1 MDHYYRILGLRP
13 GASLTEIK
21 KAYRRLAL
29 RYHPDRGAQSTE
41 KFLQISEAY
50 EALLEAHRRRQERGK
65 RRLET
70 FTPSEEAA
78 FRELLRRMAEA
89 RAQERLRQFA
99 AKKRRQQQLEQARSY
114 RQGLYAVVFLVVA
127 VVGGYWG
134 YAWFSQWQIQRD
146 PVISYARVT
155 AVGANR
161 VYYQLENA
169 PQPERTYDEYVWG
182 VGLKMLS
189 GNGLPLEID
198 HRFRVRYYAAD
209 PAYHEVLYQRP
220 DKATLEDYFRA
231 VADRVETMELPVLD
245 SISASR
251 SRLFSRCLVFLTY
264 QHHGL
269 DGLAQLYF
277 FDEHPLENPGNSL
290 LTWFFFRRGDTFET
304 NISQCSGRYRPMEKD
319 TLSLP

>member
-41 KFLQISEAY
+41 KFLEISEAY
-50 EALLEAHRRRQERGK
+50 EALLEAHRRQGQG
-65 RRLET
+65 RRRVES

-99 AKKRRQQQLEQARSY
+99 AKKRRQQQLEEARSY
-114 RQGLYAVVFLVVA
+114 RQGLYAVAFLVVA
-127 VVGGYWG
+127 VVGGYLG
-134 YAWFSQWQIQRD
+134 YGWFTAWQIERD
-146 PVISYARVT
+146 PVMSYARVT
-155 AVGANR
+155 DVGANR
-161 VYYQLENA
+161 VYYRLENA
-169 PQPERTYDEYVWG
+169 PQAQKVYDEYVWA
-182 VGLKMLS
+182 VGLKMLA

-209 PAYHEVLYQRP
+209 PAYHKVLYHRP
-220 DKATLEDYFRA
+220 DNATLEDYFRA
-231 VADRVETMELPVLD
+231 VADRVETMDLPVLD
-245 SISASR
+245 SIKASR

-277 FDEHPLENPGNSL
+277 YDEHPLENPGNSL

-304 NISQCSGRYRPMEKD
+304 NVSQCSGRYRPVAPD
-319 TLSLP
+319 SLSLP